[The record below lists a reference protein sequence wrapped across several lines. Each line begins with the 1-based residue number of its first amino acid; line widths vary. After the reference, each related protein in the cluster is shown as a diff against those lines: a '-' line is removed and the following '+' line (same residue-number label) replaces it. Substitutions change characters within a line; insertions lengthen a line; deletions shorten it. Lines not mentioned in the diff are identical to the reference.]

1 MNLAYLLPAESLRL
15 VYELR
20 YDVITLAFEFAES
33 GSDPEGGDA
42 TNRNR
47 FTYNVP
53 NIAVPKGVDPR
64 NDGSASTFTPR
75 DLAFLYASVGDV
87 IHRLGPA

>member
-1 MNLAYLLPAESLRL
+1 MNLTYLLPAESLRL
-15 VYELR
+15 VHELR
-20 YDVITLAFEFAES
+20 YDVIILAFEFAES
-33 GSDPEGGDA
+33 ESDPEEGGGDA

-64 NDGSASTFTPR
+64 NDGTPR
-75 DLAFLYASVGDV
+75 
-87 IHRLGPA
+87 RLLLVTWPSSTPR